1 MTSKL
6 PAGLAFDGSV
16 ILSATVGG
24 GETDIMNTRHPMDI
38 RDLSVD
44 DCDELIRLWK
54 EAGLPFR
61 PQGRDS
67 REAIARQMEGGTAI
81 YLGAE
86 QDGQLIGA
94 VLGTHDGRKG
104 WINRLAV
111 HPAHRRRGIGR
122 ALVGAVEERLHG
134 MGIEIIA
141 ALIED
146 WNEDSMAFF
155 ARLGYV
161 AHRDIIYHSKRR
173 SPET

>member
-1 MTSKL
+1 MTATIRELSIADYDDL
-6 PAGLAFDGSV
+6 IGLW
-16 ILSATVGG
+16 
-24 GETDIMNTRHPMDI
+24 E
-38 RDLSVD
+38 
-44 DCDELIRLWK
+44 

-61 PQGRDS
+61 PRGRD
-67 REAIARQMEGGTAI
+67 RRQAIARQMEGGTAI
-81 YLGAE
+81 FLGAE
-86 QDGQLIGA
+86 QDGELVGA

-111 HPAHRRRGIGR
+111 HPAYRRRGIGR

-141 ALIED
+141 ALVED

-161 AHRDIIYHSKRR
+161 AHRDIVYFSRRR
-173 SPET
+173 SPDT

>member
-1 MTSKL
+1 
-6 PAGLAFDGSV
+6 
-16 ILSATVGG
+16 
-24 GETDIMNTRHPMDI
+24 MNI

-44 DCDELIRLWK
+44 DYDDLIRLWE
-54 EAGLPFR
+54 EARLPFR
-61 PQGRDS
+61 PRGRDS

-81 YLGAE
+81 FLGAE
-86 QDGQLIGA
+86 ENGQLIGA

-122 ALVGAVEERLHG
+122 ALVGAVEARLHG
-134 MGIEIIA
+134 MGIEIIG

-161 AHRDIIYHSKRR
+161 AHHDITYCSKRR